1 MGALT
6 ISEDERRDTAMATA
20 NQSTTLELD
29 GHEVKV
35 TSADKVMYP
44 ETGTTKRDVIDY
56 LLAVADVMLPRLRD
70 RVVTRIRYPD
80 GTGGKRFYER
90 HAPKSMP
97 EWIRAVTVSASP
109 GTEKDAKQ
117 VRYPVV
123 GDRAGLAW
131 MANQAALE
139 LHVPQWRVG
148 PRGGIGKPDTMV
160 FDLDPG
166 EGAGL
171 DDCAG
176 VAHLLAK
183 RIADEGLTL
192 VPLTSGKK
200 GIHLYARVDGRRS
213 AMTVHE
219 LAMRVARELAGDY
232 PEQVVAR
239 SGKDERVGKVFIDW
253 SQNHPARSTVVPY
266 SLRGLARPTV
276 AAPRTWDEIVPGLQQ
291 LSPAEVLERLER
303 DGDLLVAAGW
313 PG

>member
-1 MGALT
+1 M
-6 ISEDERRDTAMATA
+6 
-20 NQSTTLELD
+20 ELD

-35 TSADKVMYP
+35 TRPDKVMYP
-44 ETGTTKRDVIDY
+44 ETGTTKQEVIDY
-56 LLAVADVMLPRLRD
+56 LLAVADVMLPHLRE
-70 RVVTRIRYPD
+70 RVMTRIRYPD
-80 GTGGKRFYER
+80 GTGGQRFYER
-90 HAPKSMP
+90 HAPRSMP

-109 GTEKDAKQ
+109 GTGKAAKQ

-123 GDRAGLAW
+123 DDSAGLVW

-139 LHVPQWRVG
+139 MHVPQWRVG
-148 PRGGIGKPDTMV
+148 PRGGIGKPDRMV

-166 EGAGL
+166 EGTRL

-183 RIADEGLTL
+183 RLADDGLTL

-200 GIHLYARVDGRRS
+200 GIHLYAQLDGRKA

-219 LAMRVARELAGDY
+219 LAMRVARELADQF

-239 SGKDERVGKVFIDW
+239 SGKDERAGKVFIDW
-253 SQNHPARSTVVPY
+253 SQNHPARSTVAPY
-266 SLRGLARPTV
+266 SLRGLERPTV
-276 AAPRTWDEIVPGLQQ
+276 AAPRTWDEIGPGLTQ
-291 LSPAEVLERLER
+291 LSPTDVLERLER
-303 DGDLLVAAGW
+303 DGDLLAAAGW